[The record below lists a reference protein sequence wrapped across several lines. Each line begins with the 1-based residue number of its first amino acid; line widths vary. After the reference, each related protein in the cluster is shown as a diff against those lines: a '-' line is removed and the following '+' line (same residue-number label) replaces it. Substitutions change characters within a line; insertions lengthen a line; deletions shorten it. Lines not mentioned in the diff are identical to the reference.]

1 MKECMKVR
9 RTVELER
16 NQKKKKKYQ
25 NSEKD
30 IERVEISTEVA

>member
-1 MKECMKVR
+1 MKVR